1 MNSLK
6 ELKKIK
12 IPSKKNKEKP
22 PAPPSSPDEK
32 EEDKS
37 EEDLF
42 QTAMSGVKP
51 LKGKGRDI
59 PLETE
64 PASEGVSLE
73 KESDLDTLYRL
84 VRGEVEFDVQF
95 SDEYIQGYVKS
106 INTRTFRRFKNGEL
120 SIEAH
125 LDLHGLN
132 SDQARQELL
141 LFMREQY
148 HQGKTCV
155 LLIPGRGKNSP
166 LGEGVL
172 RNEIQ
177 VWLTMEPLKRIVLAF
192 CSALPRHGGTG
203 ALYVLM
209 RNKKKTKGK
218 IHWDKYLIDL
228 Y

>member
-12 IPSKKNKEKP
+12 IPSRKKKEET
-22 PAPPSSPDEK
+22 PASPSSPDENK
-32 EEDKS
+32 EDKS
-37 EEDLF
+37 EENLF
-42 QTAMSGVKP
+42 QSAMSGVKP

-64 PASEGVSLE
+64 PAAEGVALQE
-73 KESDLDTLYRL
+73 ESDLDILYRL

-177 VWLTMEPLKRIVLAF
+177 AWLTMEPLKRIVLAF
-192 CSALPRHGGTG
+192 CSALPKHGGTG

-209 RNKKKTKGK
+209 RSKKKAKGK
-218 IHWDKYLIDL
+218 IHWDKHLIDL

>member
-1 MNSLK
+1 M
-6 ELKKIK
+6 
-12 IPSKKNKEKP
+12 
-22 PAPPSSPDEK
+22 
-32 EEDKS
+32 S
-37 EEDLF
+37 E
-42 QTAMSGVKP
+42 VKP

-64 PASEGVSLE
+64 PATEGVPLQE
-73 KESDLDTLYRL
+73 ESDLDTLYRL
-84 VRGEVEFDVQF
+84 VRGDVEFDVQF

-141 LFMREQY
+141 HFMREQY

-166 LGEGVL
+166 MGEGVL

>member
-1 MNSLK
+1 MKSLK

-12 IPSKKNKEKP
+12 ISSRKKEKNPEP
-22 PAPPSSPDEK
+22 PAPPEK
-32 EEDKS
+32 KKDKS
-37 EEDLF
+37 EENLF

-64 PASEGVSLE
+64 PAAEGAPLQE
-73 KESDLDTLYRL
+73 ESDLDTLYRL
-84 VRGEVEFDVQF
+84 VRGDVEFDVQF

-141 LFMREQY
+141 HFMREQY

-177 VWLTMEPLKRIVLAF
+177 SWLTVEPLKRIVLAF

-209 RNKKKTKGK
+209 RSKKKTKGK

>member
-1 MNSLK
+1 M
-6 ELKKIK
+6 
-12 IPSKKNKEKP
+12 
-22 PAPPSSPDEK
+22 
-32 EEDKS
+32 S
-37 EEDLF
+37 E
-42 QTAMSGVKP
+42 VKP

-59 PLETE
+59 PLDTE
-64 PASEGVSLE
+64 PSTEGMPLQE
-73 KESDLDTLYRL
+73 ESDLDTLYRL
-84 VRGEVEFDVQF
+84 VRGDVEFDVQF

-141 LFMREQY
+141 HFMREQY

-166 LGEGVL
+166 MGEGVL

>member
-12 IPSKKNKEKP
+12 ISSRKKKKTPE
-22 PAPPSSPDEK
+22 PPSPPEK
-32 EEDKS
+32 KDDKS
-37 EEDLF
+37 EENLF
-42 QTAMSGVKP
+42 QSAMSGVKP

-64 PASEGVSLE
+64 PAAEGVALQE
-73 KESDLDTLYRL
+73 ESDLDTLYRL

-177 VWLTMEPLKRIVLAF
+177 AWLTMEPLKRIVLAF
-192 CSALPRHGGTG
+192 CSALPKHGGTG

-209 RNKKKTKGK
+209 RSKKKTKGK
-218 IHWDKYLIDL
+218 IHWNKYLIDL

>member
-1 MNSLK
+1 MKSLK

-12 IPSKKNKEKP
+12 ISSRKKEKNPEP
-22 PAPPSSPDEK
+22 PAPPEK
-32 EEDKS
+32 KKDKS
-37 EEDLF
+37 EENLF

-64 PASEGVSLE
+64 PAAEGAPLQE
-73 KESDLDTLYRL
+73 ESDLDTLYRL
-84 VRGEVEFDVQF
+84 VRGDVEFDVQF

-106 INTRTFRRFKNGEL
+106 INSRTFRRFKNGEL

-141 LFMREQY
+141 HFMREQY

-177 VWLTMEPLKRIVLAF
+177 SWLTVEPLKRIVLAF

-209 RNKKKTKGK
+209 RSKKKTKGK

>member
-1 MNSLK
+1 M
-6 ELKKIK
+6 
-12 IPSKKNKEKP
+12 
-22 PAPPSSPDEK
+22 
-32 EEDKS
+32 S
-37 EEDLF
+37 E
-42 QTAMSGVKP
+42 VKP

-64 PASEGVSLE
+64 PAAEKVSLE
-73 KESDLDTLYRL
+73 EESDLDTLYRL
-84 VRGEVEFDVQF
+84 VRGDVEFDVQF

-106 INTRTFRRFKNGEL
+106 INTRTFRRLKSGEL

-141 LFMREQY
+141 HFMREQY

-172 RNEIQ
+172 RNEVQ

-203 ALYVLM
+203 ALYVLI
-209 RNKKKTKGK
+209 RHKKKAKGK

>member
-141 LFMREQY
+141 HFMREQY